1 MQIKKK
7 DSKVQGG
14 QHFSLE
20 PKMWFG
26 FFFWCILFT
35 SWRGHIF
42 NILKQGFPNFCYS
55 PILYHN
61 QVNPPPIPHT
71 FVKKKKMQQAFLW
84 SQYVYSCSNDQNTK
98 NTPNCHHFF
107 FNLRY
112 PLVVAPHFGNP
123 WFKAMIKYLDV
134 SCNITRVFKQKWWFK
149 WRTSLSSAV
158 T

>member
-71 FVKKKKMQQAFLW
+71 FVKKKKKCNKRSYEVSMFTHAQMTKTQKTLQTAITFFL
-84 SQYVYSCSNDQNTK
+84 
-98 NTPNCHHFF
+98 
-107 FNLRY
+107 
-112 PLVVAPHFGNP
+112 
-123 WFKAMIKYLDV
+123 ILD
-134 SCNITRVFKQKWWFK
+134 T
-149 WRTSLSSAV
+149 L
-158 T
+158 